1 MAVSQS
7 FAAREAP
14 SEIRELAFQ
23 RLVQRLLDLE
33 GFSDVM
39 GTVPYYAIIDTGLVY
54 SGINPATGWTGES
67 CVLLVRRR
75 QSRLFDSYQGMNF
88 SGVCPDDVHSQGL
101 GRELRRVLHGWGV
114 SAEFEPRAVF
124 HGTDS
129 SEDEALLRDQSGTWN
144 LQADAACTHFMDFSD
159 FYVLPQALQ
168 CPALAERLWGHRDRE
183 SAAAACLELRRNLS
197 KEQELCFGST
207 KQNARK
213 RYVLLHLVLNLAPGD
228 TPLMAW
234 ASFLLLQLL
243 RVEAQSLLQVE
254 GQLRRTQQ
262 AAASPHDAAWFYAL
276 EAMQPS
282 EALESEH
289 PHPRLRPQRQQAT
302 LSVAQG
308 KVSEN
313 LEVQKHV
320 TQKPS
325 ISHTS
330 TNLEAEQTE
339 GPLHKRAVLGNLT
352 CSKPGCAANVT
363 LQLYDPETEYARDC
377 NLTLAVHAT
386 DFDDNFAGERVANF
400 LANGRA
406 MGGDCYPLVNGCV
419 SKASRALLFTCI
431 SDLPVDTV
439 ISSQGKL
446 RVDAEIPGNVDEC
459 PYHGNLLHGVT
470 TIQCHVG
477 KLVDLTTTSTTTT
490 TTTVASENSVAGAS
504 GRQAS
509 PEDLDFVK
517 KWLAE
522 HPGKSFEDMPGY
534 SSFYNLSNMSAQ
546 AATARP
552 ASLGISGYYGSSARH
567 LEAQLGSGPGPRGQ
581 ARPRFPFHRPTN
593 LATQG
598 ALRCAEKGCSTSLI
612 LSFNRTLAQINRCV
626 AQLWVNQ
633 TDFDNLDGAQELL
646 SVSVAGKEVLSQAK
660 LGKNPCRS
668 AYSGKP
674 LSLKDIRYHALEDL
688 DITQAIRDGPVK
700 ISAQISDQVDEC
712 PSNGY
717 LLDSALEVSCNIST
731 IGALLEEDEVSVADV
746 LDLNKA

>member
-1 MAVSQS
+1 M
-7 FAAREAP
+7 
-14 SEIRELAFQ
+14 
-23 RLVQRLLDLE
+23 
-33 GFSDVM
+33 
-39 GTVPYYAIIDTGLVY
+39 
-54 SGINPATGWTGES
+54 
-67 CVLLVRRR
+67 
-75 QSRLFDSYQGMNF
+75 
-88 SGVCPDDVHSQGL
+88 
-101 GRELRRVLHGWGV
+101 
-114 SAEFEPRAVF
+114 
-124 HGTDS
+124 
-129 SEDEALLRDQSGTWN
+129 
-144 LQADAACTHFMDFSD
+144 
-159 FYVLPQALQ
+159 
-168 CPALAERLWGHRDRE
+168 
-183 SAAAACLELRRNLS
+183 
-197 KEQELCFGST
+197 
-207 KQNARK
+207 
-213 RYVLLHLVLNLAPGD
+213 
-228 TPLMAW
+228 
-234 ASFLLLQLL
+234 
-243 RVEAQSLLQVE
+243 
-254 GQLRRTQQ
+254 
-262 AAASPHDAAWFYAL
+262 
-276 EAMQPS
+276 
-282 EALESEH
+282 
-289 PHPRLRPQRQQAT
+289 
-302 LSVAQG
+302 
-308 KVSEN
+308 
-313 LEVQKHV
+313 
-320 TQKPS
+320 
-325 ISHTS
+325 
-330 TNLEAEQTE
+330 
-339 GPLHKRAVLGNLT
+339 
-352 CSKPGCAANVT
+352 
-363 LQLYDPETEYARDC
+363 
-377 NLTLAVHAT
+377 AVHAT

-567 LEAQLGSGPGPRGQ
+567 SEAQLGSGPGPRGQ

-612 LSFNRTLAQINRCV
+612 LSFNRTLAQINRPPGANETEAGHISCSTDHSVLSRCV

-646 SVSVAGKEVLSQAK
+646 SVSVAGKEASDGVLKTAAETGELALHARFSCEVLSQAK

-674 LSLKDIRYHALEDL
+674 LSLKDTCHQDCSCMYFTVWRLALRAGL
-688 DITQAIRDGPVK
+688 VFRTFATMPLRTWT
-700 ISAQISDQVDEC
+700 SRR
-712 PSNGY
+712 
-717 LLDSALEVSCNIST
+717 L
-731 IGALLEEDEVSVADV
+731 
-746 LDLNKA
+746 

>member
-1 MAVSQS
+1 
-7 FAAREAP
+7 
-14 SEIRELAFQ
+14 
-23 RLVQRLLDLE
+23 
-33 GFSDVM
+33 
-39 GTVPYYAIIDTGLVY
+39 
-54 SGINPATGWTGES
+54 
-67 CVLLVRRR
+67 
-75 QSRLFDSYQGMNF
+75 
-88 SGVCPDDVHSQGL
+88 
-101 GRELRRVLHGWGV
+101 
-114 SAEFEPRAVF
+114 
-124 HGTDS
+124 
-129 SEDEALLRDQSGTWN
+129 
-144 LQADAACTHFMDFSD
+144 
-159 FYVLPQALQ
+159 
-168 CPALAERLWGHRDRE
+168 
-183 SAAAACLELRRNLS
+183 
-197 KEQELCFGST
+197 
-207 KQNARK
+207 
-213 RYVLLHLVLNLAPGD
+213 
-228 TPLMAW
+228 MAW
-234 ASFLLLQLL
+234 ASFLLLPLL
-243 RVEAQSLLQVE
+243 RAEAQSLLQVE

-276 EAMQPS
+276 EAIQPA

-308 KVSEN
+308 EVSEN

-325 ISHTS
+325 VSHTS
-330 TNLEAEQTE
+330 TNLEATTPSPKAEQTE
-339 GPLHKRAVLGNLT
+339 GPLQKRAVLGNLT

-377 NLTLAVHAT
+377 NLSLAVHAT

-419 SKASRALLFTCI
+419 SKASRELLFTCI

-439 ISSQGKL
+439 ISRTGKL

-477 KLVDLTTTSTTTT
+477 KLADLTTTSTTAT
-490 TTTVASENSVAGAS
+490 TTTVAENSVAGASGAS

-522 HPGKSFEDMPGY
+522 HPGKSIEEMPGY
-534 SSFYNLSNMSAQ
+534 SSFYNLSNMSD
-546 AATARP
+546 RPPLP

-567 LEAQLGSGPGPRGQ
+567 LEAQLGSGPGHGQ

-612 LSFNRTLAQINRCV
+612 LNFNRTLAQINRCV

-633 TDFDNLDGAQELL
+633 TDFDNLDGAEELL

-660 LGKNPCRS
+660 PGKNPCRS
-668 AYSGKP
+668 AYNGKP

-688 DITQAIRDGPVK
+688 DITQAIRDGPVR

-746 LDLNKA
+746 LDLNKELLDATDDTDRDKAFKNFLDVAASTQSSSDHSD